1 MQKPEKTQLKRK
13 IHPKDRANCLSH
25 FLFCWQLPIIIKYY
39 KNDFTEENL
48 YSNLAEHS
56 SEDLGNE
63 LEEKWHEEEKSCK
76 RPSLFRVLYGMFGRK
91 YIAYGVLMLLLE
103 LATTFLT
110 PLCLKQFLKYF
121 DPQEK
126 SITKQEACMTAFAI
140 VLLNL
145 LRVLYTHQLYL
156 EFTSLGIKVQIACSS
171 LVYRKYLKLKK
182 ETCQKFTLGQ
192 MVNLLSNDV
201 ERFHDVFVFFHNTWI
216 GPLKIVL
223 GLYYLNVVLGK
234 SAMVGFLILFL
245 FIFIQAYTVRHMANQ
260 KLKVARKTDH
270 RIRLMDDIICGIQVI
285 KMYTWEK
292 PFSKLVEISRKTEI
306 AQLLKPNLLRITNF
320 CFCIYLGKIAVFFCV
335 LTTLLTKLP
344 FTAQYFFALLNFYTS
359 LALTVTRRMAYA
371 FIFFAEAKSSLQRIE
386 KFLLCEHQ
394 EFQHLSNKEETY
406 NKIVDSSLSLLPRPS
421 GFCIKHVVVKFEK
434 NAVLNDVSLEASSGE
449 LVGIAGADG
458 SGKSTLLQ
466 VILKE
471 IEPTTGFVDVK
482 GAVSYA
488 VQEAWIF
495 SASVRQNILFGEEMD
510 LEKYQKVIRVCAL
523 EEDLS
528 LFPHGDQTLVGERGV
543 MLSGGQKARISLAR
557 AVYRD
562 ADIYLLDDPLSAVDA
577 HVAEHI
583 FNECLLNYLKNKSVV
598 LVTHQVKYLSK
609 VNQVYFIENGKLT
622 AGETLNK
629 ANKYVNAI
637 NAETI
642 ALKKYDAVSEVKEHR
657 SSEATSPNP
666 YKKYCFAGH
675 WLMCLFILLMFG
687 FAQFINSSTDFFVA
701 FWIDL
706 TENPNHFSFEWKKI
720 LSPQNFLT
728 AYASLTVILV
738 LSVHLLS
745 LFYVKYFIKVSNKFH
760 KALFDTILKVPI
772 KFFND
777 HSSGRILNR
786 FSKDMVC
793 IDQRISVFLFEIIT
807 LVFNVIGIFVV
818 ISISNL
824 WLTFPAIA
832 LIILFYIFA
841 HLFKPINKNIRR
853 TEAIVKSPVLNHFVA
868 TVRGLTTIRALDAQK
883 CLQQEF
889 DHHQDVHAS
898 AFYLLKAMIYSFT
911 FWVDMICVIYIVL
924 IIFSFLLF
932 ETQSTA
938 SKVGLAITQSL
949 DLIGLAQA
957 AMKMWSDVD
966 ATMTSVE
973 RVLEYTDLTPEEDN
987 GHFVPQE
994 TWPQEGNVEFKS
1006 VTMQYSPEKPMVLN
1020 QVCFTV
1026 KSGEKLGI
1034 VGRTGAGKTSLVSAL
1049 FRLFHFEGTILIDGV
1064 DTKSVPLQVV
1074 RAKISIIPQDPVL
1087 FIGSLRKNLDPF
1099 GEYSD
1104 CQIWQALEEVQMKNL
1119 IVSLPSG
1126 LETVVIEGGNN
1137 FSVGQKQLLCLVR
1150 AILRNTKII
1159 VLDEATAS
1167 IDLKTD
1173 ELIQFTI
1180 RRRFEECTVLTIAHR
1195 LNTVMD
1201 SDKILVMDSGRVAE
1215 FGEPQQLLQ
1224 DTDGMFYSL
1233 VTRNSKEDLGNM

>member
-1 MQKPEKTQLKRK
+1 MQKPEKTQFKRK
-13 IHPKDRANCLSH
+13 IHPKDRANCLSQ

-48 YSNLAEHS
+48 YPNLAEHS
-56 SEDLGNE
+56 SEGLGNE
-63 LEEKWHEEEKSCK
+63 LEEKWHEEEKSSK

-126 SITKQEACMTAFAI
+126 GITKQEACMIALAI

-145 LRVLYTHQLYL
+145 LRVLYTHRLYL
-156 EFTSLGIKVQIACSS
+156 EFTSLGIKVQIACST

-201 ERFHDVFVFFHNTWI
+201 ERFHDVFAFFHNCWI

-223 GLYYLNVVLGK
+223 GLYYLDVVL
-234 SAMVGFLILFL
+234 
-245 FIFIQAYTVRHMANQ
+245 
-260 KLKVARKTDH
+260 
-270 RIRLMDDIICGIQVI
+270 
-285 KMYTWEK
+285 
-292 PFSKLVEISRKTEI
+292 
-306 AQLLKPNLLRITNF
+306 
-320 CFCIYLGKIAVFFCV
+320 
-335 LTTLLTKLP
+335 
-344 FTAQYFFALLNFYTS
+344 
-359 LALTVTRRMAYA
+359 
-371 FIFFAEAKSSLQRIE
+371 EAKSSLQRIE

-394 EFQHLSNKEETY
+394 ESQHLSNKEEMY
-406 NKIVDSSLSLLPRPS
+406 NKVVNNSLSPRPL
-421 GFCIKHVVVKFEK
+421 
-434 NAVLNDVSLEASSGE
+434 VLNDVNLEASSGE
-449 LVGIAGADG
+449 LVGVAGAAG

-471 IEPTTGFVDVK
+471 IEPTKGFVDVE

-495 SASVRQNILFGEEMD
+495 SASVRQNILFGQEMD
-510 LEKYQKVIRVCAL
+510 QDKYQKVIRVCAL
-523 EEDLS
+523 GDDLS

-583 FNECLLNYLKNKSVV
+583 FNECILNYLKSKSVV
-598 LVTHQVKYLSK
+598 LVTHQIKYLSK

-629 ANKYVNAI
+629 ANKYAKDN
-637 NAETI
+637 NTETI

-687 FAQFINSSTDFFVA
+687 FAQFISSSTDFFVA

-706 TENPNHFSFEWKKI
+706 TENPKHFGFEWKKI
-720 LSPQNFLT
+720 WSPQNFLT
-728 AYASLTVILV
+728 AYASLT
-738 LSVHLLS
+738 
-745 LFYVKYFIKVSNKFH
+745 
-760 KALFDTILKVPI
+760 
-772 KFFND
+772 
-777 HSSGRILNR
+777 
-786 FSKDMVC
+786 
-793 IDQRISVFLFEIIT
+793 
-807 LVFNVIGIFVV
+807 
-818 ISISNL
+818 
-824 WLTFPAIA
+824 
-832 LIILFYIFA
+832 
-841 HLFKPINKNIRR
+841 
-853 TEAIVKSPVLNHFVA
+853 
-868 TVRGLTTIRALDAQK
+868 
-883 CLQQEF
+883 
-889 DHHQDVHAS
+889 
-898 AFYLLKAMIYSFT
+898 
-911 FWVDMICVIYIVL
+911 
-924 IIFSFLLF
+924 
-932 ETQSTA
+932 
-938 SKVGLAITQSL
+938 VGLAITQSL

-987 GHFVPQE
+987 GNFVPQE
-994 TWPQEGNVEFKS
+994 TWPQQGNVEFKS

-1064 DTKSVPLQVV
+1064 DTKSVPLQIV

-1150 AILRNTKII
+1150 AILRNAKII
-1159 VLDEATAS
+1159 VLDEATA
-1167 IDLKTD
+1167 
-1173 ELIQFTI
+1173 
-1180 RRRFEECTVLTIAHR
+1180 
-1195 LNTVMD
+1195 
-1201 SDKILVMDSGRVAE
+1201 
-1215 FGEPQQLLQ
+1215 
-1224 DTDGMFYSL
+1224 
-1233 VTRNSKEDLGNM
+1233 KEDSRSARF

>member
-1 MQKPEKTQLKRK
+1 
-13 IHPKDRANCLSH
+13 
-25 FLFCWQLPIIIKYY
+25 
-39 KNDFTEENL
+39 
-48 YSNLAEHS
+48 
-56 SEDLGNE
+56 
-63 LEEKWHEEEKSCK
+63 
-76 RPSLFRVLYGMFGRK
+76 
-91 YIAYGVLMLLLE
+91 ML
-103 LATTFLT
+103 
-110 PLCLKQFLKYF
+110 
-121 DPQEK
+121 
-126 SITKQEACMTAFAI
+126 
-140 VLLNL
+140 
-145 LRVLYTHQLYL
+145 
-156 EFTSLGIKVQIACSS
+156 
-171 LVYRKYLKLKK
+171 
-182 ETCQKFTLGQ
+182 
-192 MVNLLSNDV
+192 
-201 ERFHDVFVFFHNTWI
+201 
-216 GPLKIVL
+216 
-223 GLYYLNVVLGK
+223 
-234 SAMVGFLILFL
+234 FLIF
-245 FIFIQAYTVRHMANQ
+245 R
-260 KLKVARKTDH
+260 
-270 RIRLMDDIICGIQVI
+270 
-285 KMYTWEK
+285 
-292 PFSKLVEISRKTEI
+292 TEI

-583 FNECLLNYLKNKSVV
+583 FNECFLNYLKNKSVV

-629 ANKYVNAI
+629 VNKYVNAI

-853 TEAIVKSPVLNHFVA
+853 TEAI
-868 TVRGLTTIRALDAQK
+868 G
-883 CLQQEF
+883 EF
-889 DHHQDVHAS
+889 H
-898 AFYLLKAMIYSFT
+898 
-911 FWVDMICVIYIVL
+911 
-924 IIFSFLLF
+924 
-932 ETQSTA
+932 
-938 SKVGLAITQSL
+938 
-949 DLIGLAQA
+949 
-957 AMKMWSDVD
+957 
-966 ATMTSVE
+966 
-973 RVLEYTDLTPEEDN
+973 
-987 GHFVPQE
+987 
-994 TWPQEGNVEFKS
+994 
-1006 VTMQYSPEKPMVLN
+1006 
-1020 QVCFTV
+1020 CF
-1026 KSGEKLGI
+1026 
-1034 VGRTGAGKTSLVSAL
+1034 
-1049 FRLFHFEGTILIDGV
+1049 
-1064 DTKSVPLQVV
+1064 
-1074 RAKISIIPQDPVL
+1074 
-1087 FIGSLRKNLDPF
+1087 
-1099 GEYSD
+1099 
-1104 CQIWQALEEVQMKNL
+1104 
-1119 IVSLPSG
+1119 
-1126 LETVVIEGGNN
+1126 
-1137 FSVGQKQLLCLVR
+1137 
-1150 AILRNTKII
+1150 
-1159 VLDEATAS
+1159 
-1167 IDLKTD
+1167 
-1173 ELIQFTI
+1173 
-1180 RRRFEECTVLTIAHR
+1180 
-1195 LNTVMD
+1195 
-1201 SDKILVMDSGRVAE
+1201 
-1215 FGEPQQLLQ
+1215 
-1224 DTDGMFYSL
+1224 
-1233 VTRNSKEDLGNM
+1233 

>member
-1 MQKPEKTQLKRK
+1 
-13 IHPKDRANCLSH
+13 
-25 FLFCWQLPIIIKYY
+25 
-39 KNDFTEENL
+39 
-48 YSNLAEHS
+48 
-56 SEDLGNE
+56 
-63 LEEKWHEEEKSCK
+63 
-76 RPSLFRVLYGMFGRK
+76 
-91 YIAYGVLMLLLE
+91 ML
-103 LATTFLT
+103 
-110 PLCLKQFLKYF
+110 
-121 DPQEK
+121 
-126 SITKQEACMTAFAI
+126 
-140 VLLNL
+140 
-145 LRVLYTHQLYL
+145 
-156 EFTSLGIKVQIACSS
+156 
-171 LVYRKYLKLKK
+171 
-182 ETCQKFTLGQ
+182 
-192 MVNLLSNDV
+192 
-201 ERFHDVFVFFHNTWI
+201 
-216 GPLKIVL
+216 
-223 GLYYLNVVLGK
+223 
-234 SAMVGFLILFL
+234 FLIF
-245 FIFIQAYTVRHMANQ
+245 R
-260 KLKVARKTDH
+260 
-270 RIRLMDDIICGIQVI
+270 
-285 KMYTWEK
+285 
-292 PFSKLVEISRKTEI
+292 TEI

-394 EFQHLSNKEETY
+394 ESQHLSNKEETY

-471 IEPTTGFVDVK
+471 IEPTKGFVDVE

-583 FNECLLNYLKNKSVV
+583 FNECILNYLKNKSVV

-609 VNQVYFIENGKLT
+609 VNKVYFIENGKLT

-629 ANKYVNAI
+629 ANKYVNDN

-728 AYASLTVILV
+728 TYASLTVILV

-745 LFYVKYFIKVSNKFH
+745 LFYVKYFINVSNKFH

-818 ISISNL
+818 ISVSNL

-853 TEAIVKSPVLNHFVA
+853 TEGI
-868 TVRGLTTIRALDAQK
+868 G
-883 CLQQEF
+883 EF
-889 DHHQDVHAS
+889 H
-898 AFYLLKAMIYSFT
+898 
-911 FWVDMICVIYIVL
+911 
-924 IIFSFLLF
+924 
-932 ETQSTA
+932 
-938 SKVGLAITQSL
+938 
-949 DLIGLAQA
+949 
-957 AMKMWSDVD
+957 
-966 ATMTSVE
+966 
-973 RVLEYTDLTPEEDN
+973 
-987 GHFVPQE
+987 
-994 TWPQEGNVEFKS
+994 
-1006 VTMQYSPEKPMVLN
+1006 
-1020 QVCFTV
+1020 CF
-1026 KSGEKLGI
+1026 
-1034 VGRTGAGKTSLVSAL
+1034 
-1049 FRLFHFEGTILIDGV
+1049 
-1064 DTKSVPLQVV
+1064 
-1074 RAKISIIPQDPVL
+1074 
-1087 FIGSLRKNLDPF
+1087 
-1099 GEYSD
+1099 
-1104 CQIWQALEEVQMKNL
+1104 
-1119 IVSLPSG
+1119 
-1126 LETVVIEGGNN
+1126 
-1137 FSVGQKQLLCLVR
+1137 
-1150 AILRNTKII
+1150 
-1159 VLDEATAS
+1159 
-1167 IDLKTD
+1167 
-1173 ELIQFTI
+1173 
-1180 RRRFEECTVLTIAHR
+1180 
-1195 LNTVMD
+1195 
-1201 SDKILVMDSGRVAE
+1201 
-1215 FGEPQQLLQ
+1215 
-1224 DTDGMFYSL
+1224 
-1233 VTRNSKEDLGNM
+1233 

>member
-1 MQKPEKTQLKRK
+1 
-13 IHPKDRANCLSH
+13 
-25 FLFCWQLPIIIKYY
+25 
-39 KNDFTEENL
+39 
-48 YSNLAEHS
+48 
-56 SEDLGNE
+56 
-63 LEEKWHEEEKSCK
+63 
-76 RPSLFRVLYGMFGRK
+76 
-91 YIAYGVLMLLLE
+91 ML
-103 LATTFLT
+103 
-110 PLCLKQFLKYF
+110 
-121 DPQEK
+121 
-126 SITKQEACMTAFAI
+126 
-140 VLLNL
+140 
-145 LRVLYTHQLYL
+145 
-156 EFTSLGIKVQIACSS
+156 
-171 LVYRKYLKLKK
+171 
-182 ETCQKFTLGQ
+182 
-192 MVNLLSNDV
+192 
-201 ERFHDVFVFFHNTWI
+201 
-216 GPLKIVL
+216 
-223 GLYYLNVVLGK
+223 
-234 SAMVGFLILFL
+234 FLIF
-245 FIFIQAYTVRHMANQ
+245 R
-260 KLKVARKTDH
+260 
-270 RIRLMDDIICGIQVI
+270 
-285 KMYTWEK
+285 
-292 PFSKLVEISRKTEI
+292 TEI

-482 GAVSYA
+482 GVVSYA

-629 ANKYVNAI
+629 ANKYVNAN

-853 TEAIVKSPVLNHFVA
+853 TEAI
-868 TVRGLTTIRALDAQK
+868 G
-883 CLQQEF
+883 EF
-889 DHHQDVHAS
+889 H
-898 AFYLLKAMIYSFT
+898 
-911 FWVDMICVIYIVL
+911 
-924 IIFSFLLF
+924 
-932 ETQSTA
+932 
-938 SKVGLAITQSL
+938 
-949 DLIGLAQA
+949 
-957 AMKMWSDVD
+957 
-966 ATMTSVE
+966 
-973 RVLEYTDLTPEEDN
+973 
-987 GHFVPQE
+987 
-994 TWPQEGNVEFKS
+994 
-1006 VTMQYSPEKPMVLN
+1006 
-1020 QVCFTV
+1020 CF
-1026 KSGEKLGI
+1026 
-1034 VGRTGAGKTSLVSAL
+1034 
-1049 FRLFHFEGTILIDGV
+1049 
-1064 DTKSVPLQVV
+1064 
-1074 RAKISIIPQDPVL
+1074 
-1087 FIGSLRKNLDPF
+1087 
-1099 GEYSD
+1099 
-1104 CQIWQALEEVQMKNL
+1104 
-1119 IVSLPSG
+1119 
-1126 LETVVIEGGNN
+1126 
-1137 FSVGQKQLLCLVR
+1137 
-1150 AILRNTKII
+1150 
-1159 VLDEATAS
+1159 
-1167 IDLKTD
+1167 
-1173 ELIQFTI
+1173 
-1180 RRRFEECTVLTIAHR
+1180 
-1195 LNTVMD
+1195 
-1201 SDKILVMDSGRVAE
+1201 
-1215 FGEPQQLLQ
+1215 
-1224 DTDGMFYSL
+1224 
-1233 VTRNSKEDLGNM
+1233 